1 MLHFVNKHMDGKYLI
16 WSDLCMYNYICVQDL
31 YMPYIA
37 LSFYYNCRKTRQ
49 LVYFAKNKNNLLVQL
64 VGPTSN
70 YISTFIIHSVIYY
83 YFN

>member
-1 MLHFVNKHMDGKYLI
+1 M
-16 WSDLCMYNYICVQDL
+16 
-31 YMPYIA
+31 
-37 LSFYYNCRKTRQ
+37 

-83 YFN
+83 YFLFNILSQQFDDLYILVFYEDH